1 MILDEDFDLCSWLKG
16 LLDALS
22 ASIRESIFEE
32 VEGRE
37 EGREAYP
44 WLEMG
49 CRAKSW
55 KSGRRRS

>member
-1 MILDEDFDLCSWLKG
+1 VILDEDFDLCSWLKG
-16 LLDALS
+16 LLNAVS

-49 CRAKSW
+49 CRTQSRKSRW
-55 KSGRRRS
+55 RWS